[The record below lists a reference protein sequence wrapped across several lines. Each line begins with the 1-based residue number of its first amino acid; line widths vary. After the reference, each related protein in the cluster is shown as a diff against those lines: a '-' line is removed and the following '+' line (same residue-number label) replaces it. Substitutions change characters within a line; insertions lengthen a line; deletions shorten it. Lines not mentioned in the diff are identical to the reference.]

1 MKIRLIR
8 FAALVLAIC
17 SALALASCSGAE
29 KCRIEDDVYKD
40 LNVKFAL
47 RNRTQGALYGDVWE
61 NGEDVPLERTF
72 VINTKEEFNSTFMTS
87 PFDSEIDFEKETVVV
102 YTFTAVYHREIKVK
116 SFKVNDNG
124 ATLCLEWVKPSGG
137 VGVGDAS
144 VPYQR
149 WVAVRTAKLAS
160 DNVTVVME

>member
-1 MKIRLIR
+1 MKNKIIKLV
-8 FAALVLAIC
+8 ALMLAIC
-17 SALALASCSGAE
+17 GALALASCSGAE

-61 NGEDVPLERTF
+61 NGEDVPLDRTF
-72 VINTKEEFNSTFMTS
+72 VINTKEEFESIFMTS
-87 PFDSEIDFEKETVVV
+87 PFDSEVDFEKETVIV
-102 YTFTAVYHREIKVK
+102 YTFTAVYHREIRVK

-124 ATLCLEWVKPSGG
+124 ATLCLEWVKPASV
-137 VGVGDAS
+137 VGSGDAS

-149 WVAVRTAKLAS
+149 CVAVRTAKLAS